1 MYGVASG
8 IGGRWVDIFFPRGFF
23 GSLVLSPPANDPLVS
38 SFFHSPFPE
47 PASLLTYGE
56 SRPRKTTLPV
66 MPVNTAFRRAPVLEK
81 WWAETPAICTPVV

>member
-1 MYGVASG
+1 MV
-8 IGGRWVDIFFPRGFF
+8 F

-66 MPVNTAFRRAPVLEK
+66 MPVNTAFRRAPVMEK
-81 WWAETPAICTPVV
+81 WWAETPAICTPVGVIPLAAIHISTLCPQSQ